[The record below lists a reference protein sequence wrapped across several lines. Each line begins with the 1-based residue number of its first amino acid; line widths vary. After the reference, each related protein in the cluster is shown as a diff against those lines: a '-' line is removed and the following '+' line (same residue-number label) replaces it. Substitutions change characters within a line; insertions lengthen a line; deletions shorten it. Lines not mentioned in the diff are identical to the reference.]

1 MKANVFSYVAA
12 LVLGVSLAL
21 AGSQEARAIP
31 STSEVSV
38 YNSLYG
44 TAFDAAGLEALLI
57 PTPLDETWVEFN
69 GGATA
74 RAKFAGFLQTFGFYT
89 DLGTGAVQT
98 NLFTNIGTGGFL
110 NLGPILFD
118 PNVPFG
124 FFTDASGSPAFFS
137 ETALNPDSFDHFRIY
152 TTPNAGQIVVF
163 TEDLLNGGDMDFV
176 DFVVELD
183 GLISVPEPGTLA
195 LLGLGL
201 AGMGLARRRKKV

>member
-1 MKANVFSYVAA
+1 MKAKVLAYVAA
-12 LVLGVSLAL
+12 LALGVSLAL

-31 STSEVSV
+31 SFAEVSV
-38 YNSLYG
+38 YNTIYG
-44 TAFDAAGLEALLI
+44 TALDAAGLEALLF
-57 PTPLDETWVEFN
+57 PTPVDETWVEFN

-74 RAKFAGFLQTFGFYT
+74 RAKFAAFTQTFGFYI
-89 DLGTGAVQT
+89 DLGTGAVRT
-98 NLFTNIGTGGFL
+98 NLFTNVGTGGFL
-110 NLGPILFD
+110 NLGPVLFD

-124 FFTDASGSPAFFS
+124 FFTDPSGSPFFFS
-137 ETALNPDSFDHFRIY
+137 ETAINPDLFDHFRFY

-163 TEDLLNGGDMDFV
+163 TEDLLGGGDLDFV

-201 AGMGLARRRKKV
+201 VGMGLARRRKKV